1 MGKKKKPKTKPQ
13 ETQPYQFGNGQKAVS
28 GAYCWLQRLLQL
40 WNTMATIP
48 VKPTLL
54 LTAILFQKKK
64 KKGSFLGLHALASLC
79 KWPELPCLPEA
90 SRNRAHNAVRRIA
103 CSRLPCYG
111 YPLQTLPTWLRM
123 QCSQSLLASARAGGQ
138 PPRGRDL
145 LSAPSAGLKLQ
156 PGRSQS
162 HLTKEYLR
170 FVNKKQSCCYSSL
183 SYWLAAP

>member
-1 MGKKKKPKTKPQ
+1 MGKKKPQNKTP
-13 ETQPYQFGNGQKAVS
+13 GNPAISVWEWTES
-28 GAYCWLQRLLQL
+28 SEWS
-40 WNTMATIP
+40 
-48 VKPTLL
+48 LL
-54 LTAILFQKKK
+54 LATAPVTALKHHGHHSCKADGPSNSYSLPKKK

>member
-1 MGKKKKPKTKPQ
+1 
-13 ETQPYQFGNGQKAVS
+13 
-28 GAYCWLQRLLQL
+28 
-40 WNTMATIP
+40 MATIP
-48 VKPTLL
+48 VKLMVL
-54 LTAILFQKKK
+54 LTAILFLKKK
-64 KKGSFLGLHALASLC
+64 KSSFLGLHALASPC
-79 KWPELPCLPEA
+79 KWPVLPRLPEA
-90 SRNRAHNAVRRIA
+90 SRNWTHNAVQRIA

-123 QCSQSLLASARAGGQ
+123 QCSQALLASSGAGGQ

-145 LSAPSAGLKLQ
+145 LSAASAGLKLQ

-170 FVNKKQSCCYSSL
+170 FVNKKQSCYYSSL